1 MTNTSITLADPGLIS
16 LGWSAHFMMQV
27 EADELDR
34 FTPARLTQIHRS
46 LIEAMTPEGA
56 LTLTTENNMSTG
68 DFAVG
73 DWVLVPKDKRGEA
86 RIERRLDRLTLLE
99 RRVAGGDARAQLM
112 GANID
117 VLFITSSCNKD
128 FNVARM
134 ERYLIL
140 ARDAGIQP
148 VVLLTKA
155 DLASDPGSY
164 EAQAQKLG
172 QMLPVLSLDARNKDQ
187 VDTLLDWW
195 RAGQT
200 AALLGSSG
208 VGKTTLL
215 NTLTQATHDTGG
227 IREDDAKGRHTTT
240 ARGLYRVA
248 EGRWLM
254 DTPGMRELRL
264 FDVGEGV
271 EAVFAD
277 IVELASACRFSDC
290 GHDSE
295 PGCAVQEAIASAEL
309 DPDRLKRWQKL
320 EREDRH
326 NSETIADARRRFRQH
341 GKRVRSAMADRMALK
356 GRS

>member
-1 MTNTSITLADPGLIS
+1 MTNNSLMLADPRLTS

-27 EADELDR
+27 EGSDLDR
-34 FTPARLTQIHRS
+34 FTPARLTQINRS
-46 LIEAMTPEGA
+46 LIEAIAPDGA
-56 LTLTTENNMSTG
+56 LTLTTDNNASTG
-68 DFAVG
+68 EFAVG
-73 DWVLVPKDKRGEA
+73 DWVLANQAGQ
-86 RIERRLDRLTLLE
+86 IERRLDRLTLLE
-99 RRVAGGDARAQLM
+99 RRVAGGDARSQLI

-128 FNVARM
+128 FNVARL

-140 ARDAGIQP
+140 ARDAGVQP

-155 DLASDPGSY
+155 DLAVDPDAY
-164 EAQAQKLG
+164 VVRAQKLD
-172 QMLPVLSLDARNKDQ
+172 QMLPVLSLDARDKLQ
-187 VDTLLDWW
+187 VGGLLDWW
-195 RAGQT
+195 RPGQT

-215 NTLTQATHDTGG
+215 NTLASANHDTGG

-240 ARGLYRVA
+240 ARGLYRVG
-248 EGRWLM
+248 ERWLM

-264 FDVGEGV
+264 YDVADGV
-271 EAVFAD
+271 GAVFAD
-277 IVELASACRFSDC
+277 LVELASQCRFSDC

-295 PGCAVQEAIASAEL
+295 PGCAVQGAIKSGDL

-326 NSETIADARRRFRQH
+326 NSETIAESRRRFRAH

-356 GRS
+356 GRI

>member
-1 MTNTSITLADPGLIS
+1 MTNTNFVLADPRLIS

-27 EADELDR
+27 GEAELDR
-34 FTPARLTQIHRS
+34 SRPARLTQINRS
-46 LIEAMTPEGA
+46 RIEAITSSGA
-56 LTLTTENNMSTG
+56 VTLTTENKTSTG

-73 DWVLVPKDKRGEA
+73 DWVLADKAGQIKRC
-86 RIERRLDRLTLLE
+86 LDRLTLLE
-99 RRVAGGDARAQLM
+99 RRVAGGDARGQLI

-128 FNVARM
+128 FNVARL

-148 VVLLTKA
+148 IILLTKA
-155 DLASDPGSY
+155 DLAPDPATW
-164 EAQAQKLG
+164 EAKAQAIDR
-172 QMLPVLSLDARNKDQ
+172 MLPVLSLDARNKAQ
-187 VDTLLDWW
+187 VDGLLDWW
-195 RAGQT
+195 RPGQT

-215 NTLTQATHDTGG
+215 NTLAETDHDTGG

-240 ARGLYRVA
+240 ARGLYRA
-248 EGRWLM
+248 RDRWLM

-264 FDVGEGV
+264 YDVAEGV
-271 EAVFAD
+271 DAVFSD
-277 IVELASACRFSDC
+277 IVELAGVCRFSDC

-295 PGCAVQEAIASAEL
+295 PGCAVQGAITSGEL
-309 DPDRLKRWQKL
+309 DAGRLKRWQKL

-326 NSETIADARRRFRQH
+326 NSETIAESRKRFREH
-341 GKRVRSAMADRMALK
+341 GKRSRTAMANSMALK
-356 GRS
+356 GRPHGQ